1 MKAVNI
7 LNGKVYEVL
16 TYKNLIYRKNDSESL
31 PYYIFEISNLTEEEI
46 PIGYE
51 YTYYRIEGNLYSGF
65 LTNVLES
72 HASEQIDIWEMI
84 K

>member
-7 LNGKVYEVL
+7 LNARTHEVKS
-16 TYKNLIYRKNDSESL
+16 YKNLIYYETTNPSL
-31 PYYIFEISNLTEEEI
+31 PYYIFELSSKTEEEI

-72 HASEQIDIWEMI
+72 HASQQIEMWELI